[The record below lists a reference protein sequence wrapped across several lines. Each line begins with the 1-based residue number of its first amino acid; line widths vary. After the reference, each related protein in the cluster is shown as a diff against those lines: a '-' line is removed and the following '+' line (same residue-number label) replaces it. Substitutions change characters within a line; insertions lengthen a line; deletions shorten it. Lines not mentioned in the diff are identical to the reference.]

1 MQGTATISELYAGIL
16 QELPDAQKFSE
27 QDAQLLLSFA
37 DQLLT
42 WKGELEKAVLES
54 TSEEQNPFA
63 GPGALFTVTHWWEQ
77 AVQDAS
83 SEDFWHRLTVM
94 GLVNANRRL
103 RMASVVGAWGIL
115 EQQLLEKTHA
125 TFSGPQATQLS
136 GALMRLVKT
145 ALALGSGSYLH
156 GYLRALSE
164 STGTSYALLERL
176 AETELSNVI
185 SSM

>member
-1 MQGTATISELYAGIL
+1 MQGAATLSELYAGIL
-16 QELPDAQKFSE
+16 RELPSAQKFSE
-27 QDAQLLLSFA
+27 QDAHLLKA
-37 DQLLT
+37 HQDQLLG
-42 WKGELEKAVLES
+42 WSSDLEQAVLES
-54 TSEEQNPFA
+54 ISEDQNPFA
-63 GPGALFTVTHWWEQ
+63 GPGALFTVGHWWAEAIKNGTSQ
-77 AVQDAS
+77 
-83 SEDFWHRLTVM
+83 DFWHRLTMM

-103 RMASVVGAWGIL
+103 RMASVVGAWGIV
-115 EQQLLEKTHA
+115 EQKLLEKTHA
-125 TFSGPQATQLS
+125 SFSGPEATALA